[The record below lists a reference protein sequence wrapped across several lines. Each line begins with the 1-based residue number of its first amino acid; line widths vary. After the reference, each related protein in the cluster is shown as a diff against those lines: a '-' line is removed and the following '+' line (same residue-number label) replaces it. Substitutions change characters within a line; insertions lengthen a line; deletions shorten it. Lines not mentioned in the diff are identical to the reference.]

1 MQHIYMYTVKNTEHN
16 EIKVGDSSLLLHEN
30 CVHVHT
36 SEEHHR
42 NCNSAVSK
50 VVFWT
55 GDENMF
61 GCTALT
67 PTRTPHPPLT
77 VDLVDLRVLWQY
89 FVGQFLCRRQHLSVM
104 HRDQILDELLQLISV
119 HLEKSLWDGQAQ
131 FDLLWLPYPVQRERH
146 DVGAVENVFVA
157 AAARYCCDFAA
168 VEADAHTAEQLWLRW
183 RGGFSYRAA

>member
-1 MQHIYMYTVKNTEHN
+1 MLKKNRFYKTGNLPEKQSALVSTYCKANMQHIYMYTVKNTEHN

-77 VDLVDLRVLWQY
+77 VDLVDLRVL
-89 FVGQFLCRRQHLSVM
+89 
-104 HRDQILDELLQLISV
+104 
-119 HLEKSLWDGQAQ
+119 
-131 FDLLWLPYPVQRERH
+131 
-146 DVGAVENVFVA
+146 
-157 AAARYCCDFAA
+157 
-168 VEADAHTAEQLWLRW
+168 
-183 RGGFSYRAA
+183 